1 MTGTGPLDF
10 TGKRAVV
17 TGAGGG
23 IGAAVVELLLA
34 RSAAVLGSDVSEAQ
48 LARVASGGAETL
60 VADLATAE
68 GRESL
73 AERAGRCD
81 HLVLAHGI
89 VRPKPIEETTEEVW
103 DAILS
108 VNAKA
113 VYFLC
118 KRFGALLA
126 DGGSIVVLSSVSA
139 RVAASLEQSVYCA
152 SKAAV
157 SSIARSFAHAYAG
170 RGIRVN
176 AVLPGIVDTP
186 MQDRFLEAAA
196 RARGTTPEA
205 LHEARLRLVPLAR
218 TSSPAECAETVV
230 WLLSPA
236 AGYLTGQ
243 QIAPDGGLTM
253 Y

>member
-1 MTGTGPLDF
+1 MRPAGALDF
-10 TGKRAVV
+10 TGRSAVV

-23 IGAAVVELLLA
+23 IGAAMASLLLERGA
-34 RSAAVLGSDVSEAQ
+34 RVLGCDLSDDQ
-48 LARVASGGAETL
+48 LGTVAAAGAST
-60 VADLATAE
+60 VAADLGTAE
-68 GRESL
+68 GRDAL
-73 AERAGRCD
+73 AEAAGRCH

-89 VRPKPIEETTEEVW
+89 VRTKPIEDTTEDDW
-103 DAILS
+103 DAILT

-118 KRFGALLA
+118 KLFGPLLE
-126 DGGSIVVLSSVSA
+126 DGGSIVTLSSVSA

-157 SSIARSFAHAYAG
+157 SSITRSFAHAYAP

-176 AVLPGIVDTP
+176 AVLPGIVETP

-218 TSSPAECAETVV
+218 TSSPAECAETIA

-236 AGYLTGQ
+236 ASYLTGQ